1 MHQRLVGV
9 WLLVAALL
17 GVAAWPG
24 GAAAAR
30 RVELAIRGRYTNVGV
45 SPNLLAPGPWA
56 GTFVLGDLNYG
67 WVSVRR
73 SADAGVLRSIYVGRS
88 TLGIASVPATQE
100 LFAANV
106 RGSSVM
112 MLNLRTD
119 GALVDSVLVG
129 QTANLVAASTD
140 GRFVLATAYEP
151 ALISIFDRDFDFSR
165 RTLVL
170 DDRPAGLVVTRRRFP
185 TRAYVVGHDRGKLFA
200 FDFNPS
206 SFTIVDS
213 LITRP
218 GASFIRLSPDESTA
232 YVSADNRV
240 LVVGLDS
247 GLVEREI
254 PVGSEPLGL
263 DVSPDGRYVL
273 VANSGSSS
281 ISLIDTE
288 RLIVVDE
295 ITAGLGPTDVLFV
308 SGSRAYVTLQG
319 ENALAVIQ
327 LDR

>member
-1 MHQRLVGV
+1 MCPRFAR
-9 WLLVAALL
+9 LLVLVSAALF
-17 GVAAWPG
+17 
-24 GAAAAR
+24 GAAGLGDVFAAG
-30 RVELAIRGRYTNVGV
+30 RVELSIRGRITDVGY
-45 SPNLLAPGPWA
+45 SPNLLAPGPQP

-73 SADAGVLRSIYVGRS
+73 SSDAGVLRSVYVGRS
-88 TLGIASVPATQE
+88 TLGLASAPATQE
-100 LFAANV
+100 LYAANV

-112 MLNLRTD
+112 VLDLRRD
-119 GALVDSVLVG
+119 GMLVDSVMVG

-140 GRFVLATAYEP
+140 GRFVIATAYEP
-151 ALISIFDRDFDFSR
+151 SLVSIFDRDFDFSR

-170 DDRPAGLVVTRRRFP
+170 DDRPAGLAMTRTRFP

-200 FDFNPS
+200 LDFNPS
-206 SFTIVDS
+206 SFAVVDTI
-213 LITRP
+213 LMRP

-240 LVVGLDS
+240 LVVRLDA
-247 GLVEREI
+247 GIVEREI
-254 PVGSEPLGL
+254 PVGADPLGL

-319 ENALAVIQ
+319 ENALAVVNVV
-327 LDR
+327 R